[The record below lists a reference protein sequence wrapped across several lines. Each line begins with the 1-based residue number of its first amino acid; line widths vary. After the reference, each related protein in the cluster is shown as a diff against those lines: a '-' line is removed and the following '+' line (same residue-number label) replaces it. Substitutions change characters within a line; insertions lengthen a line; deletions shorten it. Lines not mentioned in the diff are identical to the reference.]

1 MKNVS
6 IRIPEAAPFGETFLE
21 ASVLA
26 IVAAFFVNNPAGT
39 SSGLGCDSSYRFLSS
54 AIRLLASSTWHT
66 DSKKFLKRSFQRI
79 KVGRKIRRMMPPLSQ
94 H

>member
-26 IVAAFFVNNPAGT
+26 IVAAFFVNNPAG
-39 SSGLGCDSSYRFLSS
+39 GAVDSVVTRATHFFRVRFGFLRVLRG
-54 AIRLLASSTWHT
+54 IPIPKN
-66 DSKKFLKRSFQRI
+66 SKKKFQ
-79 KVGRKIRRMMPPLSQ
+79 
-94 H
+94 